1 MKMWQTSAR
10 LRLGFIVAVGT
21 VPAAIGSLLLSQNAG
36 SPGPFLFL
44 AAVLLALVCAACAGF
59 FLARWQQSSLHRLA
73 GLVEALAR
81 GEERHQELEDY
92 QGLAGRLADAVA
104 ALGKRYLA
112 LYGNQRELIDEL
124 SRISG
129 EISANAEQMEGNVL
143 EQQRETESVATAMN
157 EMSATVAEVA
167 KLTSE
172 AALSAQQAQGAT
184 EEGMQIASGTREEIQ
199 QLVADLQKAAE
210 TICQLEEESK
220 NIGNVLDVISGIA
233 EQTNL
238 LALNAAIEAARAGEQ
253 GRGFAVVADEVRT
266 LASRT
271 HSSTQ
276 EIEEMISRIQDRV
289 QGAVDVI
296 RMASERGGSGSEKMK
311 ETVSALD
318 IIQNAVDSITNMN
331 TQIATAAEEQSQVSE
346 EINRNLVRISDL
358 AMTSAESAGNGRR
371 VAAQLAKNAEQIR
384 ATL

>member
-1 MKMWQTSAR
+1 MKLLQSNAR
-10 LRLGFIVAVGT
+10 LRLGVAAGVGT
-21 VPAAIGSLLLSQNAG
+21 VPAAMGGAAICHVWGLSGA
-36 SPGPFLFL
+36 PLFL
-44 AAVLLALVCAACAGF
+44 AAGVFALVCAAFTGF
-59 FLARWQQSSLHRLA
+59 FLATWQQSALHRLA
-73 GLVEALAR
+73 ELIEALAQ
-81 GEERHQELEDY
+81 GEQRDSELSDFY
-92 QGLAGRLADAVA
+92 GIAGRLADAVA
-104 ALGKRYLA
+104 GLGQRYLRM
-112 LYGNQRELIDEL
+112 YDNQRRLVAEL
-124 SRISG
+124 SDISG
-129 EISANAEQMEGNVL
+129 EVSVNAERVEANVL

-172 AALSAQQAQGAT
+172 AAMSAQEAQGAT
-184 EEGMQIASGTREEIQ
+184 GQGMTIASGTREEIQ
-199 QLVADLQKAAE
+199 RLMEELQQAAAA
-210 TICQLEEESK
+210 IHHLAEESQ
-220 NIGNVLDVISGIA
+220 NIGNVLDVINSIA

-276 EIEEMISRIQDRV
+276 EIEQMISRIQERV

-296 RMASERGGSGSEKMK
+296 QMASQRGGSGSEKMK
-311 ETVSALD
+311 ETVSALEV
-318 IIQNAVDSITNMN
+318 IQKAVDHISNMN

-358 AMTSAESAGNGRR
+358 ALTSVDSTVEGRKAAERLAQN
-371 VAAQLAKNAEQIR
+371 AAQIR